1 MFIEEQSRLEFYIV
15 IINGASKKEFL
26 VGVERTSLVTT
37 SCLGECLG
45 CLLASY
51 FMFDIAYPRQHYPFL
66 LFVQHAVCNL
76 KDQIGIQY
84 VPVSNWTMAKEGFQ
98 CV

>member
-1 MFIEEQSRLEFYIV
+1 MFIEKQSRLEPYII
-15 IINGASKKEFL
+15 IINGASKKVFL

-37 SCLGECLG
+37 ICFGECLG

-51 FMFDIAYPRQHYPFL
+51 FAFDIVYPRQHYLFL

-76 KDQIGIQY
+76 KDEQEHPTDLATFLSTI
-84 VPVSNWTMAKEGFQ
+84 M
-98 CV
+98 

>member
-1 MFIEEQSRLEFYIV
+1 MFIEEQSRLEPYIV
-15 IINGASKKEFL
+15 IINGAFKKEFL

-37 SCLGECLG
+37 SCFSECLG

-51 FMFDIAYPRQHYPFL
+51 FVFDIAYPRQHYPFL

-76 KDQIGIQY
+76 KDEQELPTGLTTFLSTIII
-84 VPVSNWTMAKEGFQ
+84 VFQ
-98 CV
+98 